1 MTLIEHLEEL
11 RNRIFIALIAWVIA
25 ASIAFIFRLDIL
37 SWLKQPLPHDMTL
50 YQFNIL
56 EPFLVSM
63 QIAGFFGFVLASPI
77 IGWQT
82 WAFIA
87 PGLYDEER
95 RWSVPFII
103 GTAISFT
110 FGVIFARYVVLPF
123 ALPILLGFLSGETN
137 LLLSTN
143 DYISKL
149 LLYMA
154 VFGIVFEMPVLSFL
168 LARLGLVY
176 AQPLR
181 KYRRH
186 ALVVGCIIAAAI
198 TPTADPI
205 NFFLVAGPLVI
216 LYEISILVVRYAQR
230 RVPVSDITL
239 K

>member
-1 MTLIEHLEEL
+1 
-11 RNRIFIALIAWVIA
+11 
-25 ASIAFIFRLDIL
+25 
-37 SWLKQPLPHDMTL
+37 MTL

-56 EPFLVSM
+56 DLFSLYANSR
-63 QIAGFFGFVLASPI
+63 IFGFVLASPLSA
-77 IGWQT
+77 GKHGHLLLLRFMTKRGAGQYLLSLGQL
-82 WAFIA
+82 FH
-87 PGLYDEER
+87 LLL
-95 RWSVPFII
+95 
-103 GTAISFT
+103 
-110 FGVIFARYVVLPF
+110 GVIFARYVVLPF

-154 VFGIVFEMPVLSFL
+154 VFCIVFEMPVLSFL